1 MAPSKEMTKKRFTFI
16 DLFAGAGGL
25 SEGFVRAGFS
35 PIAHIEMD
43 KYACETLKTRAAY
56 HYLEEN
62 DMLHIYIKY
71 LQEKKEGEN
80 GQKLW
85 EQVPTTVIDSV
96 IHATIGSST
105 IDGIFQKVDNLKGK
119 NSVDII
125 IGGPPCQAYSIVG
138 RSRMGKGVEKDPRN
152 ELYKFYVK
160 FLEKYT
166 PKMFVFENVLG
177 IVTAKKGGP
186 LNDLKEL
193 VDNAGYD
200 MQMEV
205 QNASEHGVLQR
216 RQRVIIVGWRKD
228 ALNSKGK
235 KYHYPILEKE
245 QNSYSVMKDL
255 FSDLPVRKAGEGNLT
270 SLVPYSREL
279 ENMPY
284 LKESAIRNN
293 HFRFTTQ
300 HIARPHNANDREIYC
315 MAIKQWQEKR
325 RQLDYS
331 KLPAHL
337 QTHKNTKSFLDR
349 YSVVD
354 PDGYSHTV
362 VAHISKDGHYY
373 IYPTP
378 NPTIENVRSITVRE
392 AARLQSFP
400 DDYYFEGSRGAAFKQ
415 IGNAVPVV
423 LAYKIAKEI
432 LKQM

>member
-1 MAPSKEMTKKRFTFI
+1 MKKKKYTFI

-25 SEGFVRAGFS
+25 SEGFVRAGFT

-56 HYLEEN
+56 HYLEEKGKL
-62 DMLHIYIKY
+62 DIYKKY
-71 LQEKKEGEN
+71 LLEKKEGEN

-85 EQVPTTVIDSV
+85 NQVPASIIESV
-96 IHATIGSST
+96 IHATIGSAT
-105 IDGIFQKVDNLKGK
+105 IDDIFQKVDSLKGK
-119 NSVDII
+119 SSVDLI

-138 RSRMGKGVEKDPRN
+138 RSRMGKDVEKDPRN
-152 ELYKFYVK
+152 ELYKYYVR
-160 FLEKYT
+160 FLERYT
-166 PKMFVFENVLG
+166 PQMFVFENVLG
-177 IVTAKKGGP
+177 IKTAKQGEP
-186 LNDLKEL
+186 LKDLQEL
-193 VDNAGYD
+193 VDSAGYE
-200 MQMEV
+200 MKMEV
-205 QNASEHGVLQR
+205 QKASEHGVLQR

-228 ALNSKGK
+228 VLNSKGK
-235 KYHYPILEKE
+235 KHFYPILEKE
-245 QNSYSVMKDL
+245 SNSYSVMKDL
-255 FSDLPVRKAGEGNLT
+255 FSDLPERKAGEGSLTALVQYTKNLD
-270 SLVPYSREL
+270 E
-279 ENMPY
+279 MPY
-284 LKESAIRNN
+284 LRESGIRNN
-293 HFRFTTQ
+293 HLDFTTQ

-315 MAIKQWQEKR
+315 MAIKQWREKR
-325 RQLDYS
+325 KQLDYS
-331 KLPAHL
+331 KLPVHL

-378 NPTIENVRSITVRE
+378 NPTVENVRSITVRE

-400 DDYYFEGSRGAAFKQ
+400 DDYFFEGNRGAAFKQ